1 LGWARYPSDMPEP
14 PLPRRLERLE
24 LTPREQPNDPGTL
37 MRTCPNCGK
46 PLAERKCKLFCEDPR
61 CGFFLSCAEFY

>member
-1 LGWARYPSDMPEP
+1 MLPTMPEP

-24 LTPREQPNDPGTL
+24 LKPHADLNQPAEL

-46 PLAERKCKLFCEDPR
+46 SLTERKCKLLCEDPR
-61 CGFFLSCAEFY
+61 CGFYLSCADFY